1 MSHWWSESNDLPTF
15 LTIYIWS
22 LVCQVQGLAVVKE
35 SHLEFDS
42 ELVSLH
48 TTVIMA
54 TINLIYSLG
63 LLSLRD
69 YLEFFTPLT
78 ERGNSSAH
86 PCVCVCVCKLHKQVS
101 DQSISHPPS
110 LSATS
115 LPSCFHT
122 HFAESHWEPAVN
134 RNACDKP
141 VNTTMNDHVYG
152 HNQSN

>member
-1 MSHWWSESNDLPTF
+1 M
-15 LTIYIWS
+15 
-22 LVCQVQGLAVVKE
+22 KE

-86 PCVCVCVCKLHKQVS
+86 PCVCVCVSAMPVCRCVS
-101 DQSISHPPS
+101 
-110 LSATS
+110 
-115 LPSCFHT
+115 SCLLVRGV
-122 HFAESHWEPAVN
+122 S
-134 RNACDKP
+134 P
-141 VNTTMNDHVYG
+141 VIHDGSVSVGIVINST
-152 HNQSN
+152 